1 MEFKVGDY
9 VTRNSYGN
17 DIVFVIVDIKNG
29 EAILKGYDL
38 RLIANSP
45 LSDLVLCDESMRKDD
60 FLEELFKEDILDKI
74 DRDDFFYLPPRILH
88 LDGDSE
94 YLEKCLQFY
103 KNNRVMAYGKTL
115 KEEELEKNVYRLLE
129 EIKPDIIIHCA
140 GSADIGKSV
149 ADPVMDYHGNVTITH
164 NLLFAL
170 HKLGLSKT
178 RFVFLSSAGVY
189 GNPIA
194 LPVTE
199 DMPLN
204 PLSPYAVHK
213 VMCEDLCK
221 YFINNYGMN
230 IKIARIFSA
239 YGVGLRKQIFWDM
252 YQKVKKTGILEMM
265 GTGEESRDYIYID
278 DLVHVLMLIGL
289 SDTCEEK
296 IFNVANGQ
304 EITIKEA
311 AGKFAEYIGVPV
323 NKILFTGT
331 VREGDP
337 LNWCADISL
346 IKKLG
351 YVPSVTL
358 AEGIAKYADWAG
370 KTG

>member
-1 MEFKVGDY
+1 MKRKDNHNK
-9 VTRNSYGN
+9 R
-17 DIVFVIVDIKNG
+17 IVITGARGFIGKRLLQICI
-29 EAILKGYDL
+29 AKGYE
-38 RLIANSP
+38 
-45 LSDLVLCDESMRKDD
+45 VLGC
-60 FLEELFKEDILDKI
+60 DKI
-74 DRDDFFYLPPRILH
+74 SDA
-88 LDGDSE
+88 DSHIIQAD
-94 YLEKCLQFY
+94 LLS
-103 KNNRVMAYGKTL
+103 VSDV
-115 KEEELEKNVYRLLE
+115 KNVLE
-129 EIKPDIIIHCA
+129 SWKPDIIFHCA
-140 GSADIGKSV
+140 GSADVGRSV
-149 ADPVMDYHGNVTITH
+149 LCPKEDFSGNVCLTH
-164 NLLFAL
+164 NLLFSL
-170 HKLGLSKT
+170 HQLKYVNV
-178 RFVFLSSAGVY
+178 RVVYLSSAAVY
-189 GNPIA
+189 GNPRF
-194 LPVTE
+194 LPVGE
-199 DMPLN
+199 NEKLN
-204 PLSPYAVHK
+204 PLSPYALHK
-213 VMCEDLCK
+213 AVCEDICR
-221 YFINNYGMN
+221 YFIDNYGMD
-230 IKIARIFSA
+230 IRIARVFSA
-239 YGVGLRKQIFWDM
+239 YGPGLKKQIFWDM

-289 SDTCEEK
+289 SDTCEEN